1 MADLLMRD
9 PIYKQLN
16 DVLRELIRAG
26 TYAPGQRFL
35 SEREVVERFGVS
47 RPTANKALSALV
59 AEGVLL
65 FRKGVGTFVRD
76 RAIGYDLRA
85 LVSFTE
91 KAHAAG
97 KRPQTRVLQ
106 FDQLVA
112 GDAPEGIGAALRL
125 AVDDG
130 VYSLARLRLADEL
143 PVIVERRY
151 IAARWCPGLREVQV
165 SASLYA
171 ILTEVYGLHI
181 IGADETIQAVNIQ
194 QEEARLLD
202 VREGAA
208 GLLVLSTGY
217 LEGDLP
223 LWYER
228 TLYRGDAYAFYNR
241 LGGLPQPSS
250 LP

>member
-1 MADLLMRD
+1 MHDTLMRE

-16 DVLRELIRAG
+16 EMLRALIRAG
-26 TYAPGQRFL
+26 TYTPGQRFL

-76 RAIGYDLRA
+76 RAIGYDLRT

-97 KRPQTRVLQ
+97 KRPQTRVLH
-106 FDQLVA
+106 FQLLDGGA
-112 GDAPEGIGAALRL
+112 APEAIREALRIGAG
-125 AVDDG
+125 DG
-130 VYSLARLRLADEL
+130 VYALERLRLADEL
-143 PVIVERRY
+143 PVILERRY
-151 IAARWCPGLREVQV
+151 IVSRWCPNLKSAQV
-165 SASLYA
+165 GASLYA
-171 ILTEVYGLHI
+171 IWTEVYGLHI
-181 IGADETIQAVNIQ
+181 IGADETIQAINIQ
-194 QEEARLLD
+194 AEDARLLD
-202 VREGAA
+202 LREGAA

-217 LEGDLP
+217 LAGDIP

-241 LGGLPQPSS
+241 VGGMG
-250 LP
+250 